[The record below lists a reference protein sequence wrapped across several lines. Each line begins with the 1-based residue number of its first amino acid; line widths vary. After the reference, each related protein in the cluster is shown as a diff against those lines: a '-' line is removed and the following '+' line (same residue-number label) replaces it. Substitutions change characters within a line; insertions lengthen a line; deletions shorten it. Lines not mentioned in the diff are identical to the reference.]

1 MSFPTCS
8 PRWSMRTG
16 GDYSIATIDPKPL
29 QSIVKGLAEIAE
41 NAEIRGEVYFL
52 HERRIPSGG
61 AD

>member
-1 MSFPTCS
+1 
-8 PRWSMRTG
+8 MRTG